1 MGIFM
6 LIHVGLAKWTQSAG
20 VAFEK
25 LIITRYTLS
34 SKYDIVT
41 D

>member
-6 LIHVGLAKWTQSAG
+6 LIHVGLAKWTKSASF
-20 VAFEK
+20 AFEK
-25 LIITRYTLS
+25 LIITRYILS
-34 SKYDIVT
+34 STYDIVI

>member
-1 MGIFM
+1 MGILCCYM
-6 LIHVGLAKWTQSAG
+6 YAWRNGTKSAG
-20 VAFEK
+20 FAFEK

-34 SKYDIVT
+34 STYDIVT